1 VIFRAGLIYIAGRIG
16 PNYLYG
22 GTLNICCRQRQHEIF
37 WIAVKDV
44 SINRSN
50 QNTIK
55 EDMQS
60 VADTAI
66 SQAPTETL
74 GWQRTVA
81 AVCAILLGIIFL
93 VSGGWKM
100 LDPFKTGELLEQAKV
115 PAGFGRLGASTLGTL
130 EVFAAFMLL
139 YPKLRRWGGFLGS
152 GLIVFFLGW
161 IGYFYNALVGK
172 ECSCFP
178 MIKRSIGPGFFASD
192 GVMLLLGIAAFVWSA
207 KVASTKLPATALASL
222 AVLAGLSFG
231 ANTWK
236 HSNVQVPTPVI
247 VDGKPQNLAEG
258 KVFLFF
264 YDPSCMHCDAAARF
278 MATLNWSDSRM
289 VAIPTVN
296 PQWAG
301 TFLRDTGLKAGTSL
315 ELDKLKKAFPFVD
328 PPYGV
333 ALVDGQVKGTF
344 TQAQFN
350 VPLPQP
356 DLQKLG
362 FVK

>member
-1 VIFRAGLIYIAGRIG
+1 
-16 PNYLYG
+16 
-22 GTLNICCRQRQHEIF
+22 
-37 WIAVKDV
+37 
-44 SINRSN
+44 
-50 QNTIK
+50 
-55 EDMQS
+55 MQS

-66 SQAPTETL
+66 DQSPVAAAN
-74 GWQRTVA
+74 WQRTVA

-115 PAGFGRLGASTLGTL
+115 PAGLGKLGAASLGTI
-130 EVFAAFMLL
+130 EVFAAFMLF
-139 YPKLRRWGGFLGS
+139 YPKLRRWGGLLGS
-152 GLIVFFLGW
+152 ALIIFFLGW
-161 IGYFYNALVGK
+161 IGYYYSVLVGK

-178 MIKRSIGPGFFASD
+178 ILKRSIGPGFFISD
-192 GVMLLLGIAAFVWSA
+192 GVMLLLGLAAFAWSA
-207 KVASTKLPATALASL
+207 KVVSAKLPVKALAAL
-222 AVLAGLSFG
+222 VVVAGVSFG
-231 ANTWK
+231 VKTWK

-247 VDGKPQNLAEG
+247 VDGKSQSLAKG
-258 KVFLFF
+258 KVLLFF
-264 YDPSCMHCDAAARF
+264 YDPSCMHCDAAAKF
-278 MATLNWSDSRM
+278 MSKLTWSDTKI

-301 TFLRDTGLKAGTSL
+301 SFLHDTGFKQAATSL

-333 ALVDGQVKGTF
+333 ALVDGQVKETF

-350 VPLPQP
+350 EPLPKP